1 MMDLTL
7 DPLLA
12 IDMVSFIDHLPA
24 LLWLVYTAVY
34 VVVLRCALMALFNV
48 FSLQGFVVALTYTL
62 SMGSM
67 GVSHLLAALSN
78 PTVVTTTTV
87 PEGIREPRFCNLCP
101 GRPWKPPRAHHCR
114 DCDRCV
120 FLRHHHCVITGNCVG
135 WGNRRFFL
143 LFLALASMALLES
156 IALLLLSFVSL
167 LIEPRMSAPWPS
179 LLFACVLGT
188 AALYACL
195 KGLTLIF
202 ENMEE
207 QWRSTTTN
215 TTPTEASR
223 NLFGTPA
230 DAALSVALARI
241 FGSRPP
247 NFCEQVFH
255 KNPLTGLV
263 EEATCEVLAGYSDDS
278 FGSQACRLPSA
289 SALAEKRKHQSR

>member
-120 FLRHHHCVITGNCVG
+120 FLRHHHCVSSLET
-135 WGNRRFFL
+135 
-143 LFLALASMALLES
+143 ALAGETVGFSS
-156 IALLLLSFVSL
+156 SF
-167 LIEPRMSAPWPS
+167 
-179 LLFACVLGT
+179 
-188 AALYACL
+188 
-195 KGLTLIF
+195 
-202 ENMEE
+202 
-207 QWRSTTTN
+207 WR
-215 TTPTEASR
+215 
-223 NLFGTPA
+223 
-230 DAALSVALARI
+230 
-241 FGSRPP
+241 
-247 NFCEQVFH
+247 
-255 KNPLTGLV
+255 
-263 EEATCEVLAGYSDDS
+263 
-278 FGSQACRLPSA
+278 
-289 SALAEKRKHQSR
+289 